1 MFNQP
6 SSHMLNYQDE
16 MQTTEIA
23 GTQYDVRQIEPS
35 KIAQRIIEDEFSHI
49 LNSGKPSKKFVPIM
63 S

>member
-1 MFNQP
+1 
-6 SSHMLNYQDE
+6 MLNYQDE